1 MTGISHSNTN
11 GHPSSGA
18 RASFPSLGLAALITG
33 AVMPVWGIL
42 ATVSGGLE
50 AAAWIPVI
58 VLFLFPFNI
67 VFFALLVMAVV
78 CGIFAI
84 RTPGTGRVLGWVGLI
99 LGGVQLIAAV
109 AYLVW
114 AGTDFLFGG

>member
-1 MTGISHSNTN
+1 MTGDPDSNAN
-11 GHPSSGA
+11 GNPNSAG
-18 RASFPSLGLAALITG
+18 RASFPSLGLASLIAG
-33 AVMPVWGIL
+33 AVMPVWAIL
-42 ATVSGGLE
+42 AAITGGLE

-58 VLFLFPFNI
+58 ALFLFPFNI
-67 VFFALLVMAVV
+67 VFFALLAMAVI

-84 RTPGTGRVLGWVGLI
+84 RNPGSGRVLGWIGLI

-114 AGTDFLFGG
+114 SGTDILFGG